1 MSPALLKHMNFTEP
15 DQRRNAAP
23 ILNPLSDSQ
32 SVLRTSLIPGLLVNL
47 RDNLRH
53 KNNAVRL
60 FEIGTVFYANS
71 SSSLPVENKRVSGL
85 ISGYRF
91 DECWNLPHAE
101 ADFFD
106 IKGCIET
113 LLEKL
118 YIAAVGFSQDMRE
131 PFLHPRSGLL
141 VEAAKQ
147 PVGCLGE
154 VHPEVLEKFDIDQ
167 TAYIFDL
174 DFDLLCTVAAE
185 QKGMFMPLPRHPAIY
200 RDVALIVDEQVAA
213 ETVYHTIT
221 SFKNK
226 LIAEVVL
233 FDCFSG
239 KSIPA
244 GKKSLAYRIKFQSA
258 SRSLTDEEVNNIHE
272 KLVSCLFNE
281 VGAELRN

>member
-1 MSPALLKHMNFTEP
+1 
-15 DQRRNAAP
+15 
-23 ILNPLSDSQ
+23 
-32 SVLRTSLIPGLLVNL
+32 
-47 RDNLRH
+47 
-53 KNNAVRL
+53 
-60 FEIGTVFYANS
+60 VFYANS
-71 SSSLPVENKRVSGL
+71 SNPLPVENKRLSGL

-91 DECWNLPHAE
+91 DEIWNMPQAD

-106 IKGCIET
+106 IKGCVET
-113 LLEKL
+113 ILGKL
-118 YIAAVGFSQDMRE
+118 YIPSLEFSRDIRE
-131 PFLHPRSGLL
+131 PFLHPRSSLL

-185 QKGMFMPLPRHPAIY
+185 QRGMFVPLPRYPGIY

-213 ETVYHTIT
+213 ETVYRAIT

-226 LIAEVVL
+226 LITEVVL

-239 KSIPA
+239 RSIPT

-258 SRSLTDEEVNNIHE
+258 SRSLTDEEVNTIHE
-272 KLVSCLFNE
+272 KLVSCLFKE
-281 VGAELRN
+281 IGAELRN

>member
-1 MSPALLKHMNFTEP
+1 L
-15 DQRRNAAP
+15 
-23 ILNPLSDSQ
+23 
-32 SVLRTSLIPGLLVNL
+32 
-47 RDNLRH
+47 
-53 KNNAVRL
+53 
-60 FEIGTVFYANS
+60 
-71 SSSLPVENKRVSGL
+71 SGL

-91 DECWNLPHAE
+91 SESWNLPQVE

-106 IKGCIET
+106 IKGCVET
-113 LLEKL
+113 ILGKL
-118 YIAAVGFSQDMRE
+118 YIPSFEFSRE
-131 PFLHPRSGLL
+131 IRETFLHPRSGLL

-167 TAYIFDL
+167 TAYMFDL

-185 QKGMFMPLPRHPAIY
+185 QKGIFMPLPRYPAIY

-213 ETVYHTIT
+213 ETVYGAIT

-226 LIAEVVL
+226 LITEVAL

-239 KSIPA
+239 RSIPA

-258 SRSLTDEEVNNIHE
+258 SRSLTDEEVNTIHE
-272 KLVSCLFNE
+272 KLVSCLFKE
-281 VGAELRN
+281 IGAELRN

>member
-1 MSPALLKHMNFTEP
+1 
-15 DQRRNAAP
+15 
-23 ILNPLSDSQ
+23 
-32 SVLRTSLIPGLLVNL
+32 
-47 RDNLRH
+47 
-53 KNNAVRL
+53 
-60 FEIGTVFYANS
+60 
-71 SSSLPVENKRVSGL
+71 
-85 ISGYRF
+85 
-91 DECWNLPHAE
+91 
-101 ADFFD
+101 
-106 IKGCIET
+106 
-113 LLEKL
+113 
-118 YIAAVGFSQDMRE
+118 
-131 PFLHPRSGLL
+131 
-141 VEAAKQ
+141 
-147 PVGCLGE
+147 
-154 VHPEVLEKFDIDQ
+154 VLEKFDIDQ

-185 QKGMFMPLPRHPAIY
+185 QKGMFMPLPRQPAIY